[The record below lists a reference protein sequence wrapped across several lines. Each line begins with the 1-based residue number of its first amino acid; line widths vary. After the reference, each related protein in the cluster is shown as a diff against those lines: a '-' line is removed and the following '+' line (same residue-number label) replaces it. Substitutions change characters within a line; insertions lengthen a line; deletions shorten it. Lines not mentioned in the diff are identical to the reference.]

1 MNQDATHLGTKKI
14 EKDEKN
20 PGRMSLCFVF
30 VGFFFLSQQSVRDP
44 F

>member
-30 VGFFFLSQQSVRDP
+30 VGFFFLSQ
-44 F
+44 